1 LDKIRHAKRKSPL
14 HICIIKRKQG
24 SNNFR
29 KAKLKAME
37 DSKML
42 CAVEKLLTKFFYKD
56 NFLFF
61 QILIENNNGIE
72 VYAEYRDYSEYRAE
86 YQKLQKQLTTEGKI
100 KVMQKNLSVMAKV
113 A

>member
-1 LDKIRHAKRKSPL
+1 MLKKI
-14 HICIIKRKQG
+14 
-24 SNNFR
+24 R

-37 DSKML
+37 NSTIQ

-61 QILIENNNGIE
+61 QILVENTGGTE

-86 YQKLQKQLTTEGKI
+86 YQKLHQQLTTEGKI
-100 KVMQKNLSVMAKV
+100 RVMQNNLPLMAKV